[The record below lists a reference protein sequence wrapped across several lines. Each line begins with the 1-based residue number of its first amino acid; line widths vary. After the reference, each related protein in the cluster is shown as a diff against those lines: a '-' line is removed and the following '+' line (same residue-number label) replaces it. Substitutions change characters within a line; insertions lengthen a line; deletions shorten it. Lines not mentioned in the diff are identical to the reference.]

1 MSRDATRRATATLA
15 VAALLSAGALA
26 GCGDS
31 PEDTA
36 HSDGKAVGEAL
47 AQLGDARNAQELT
60 SGVTAVRNAVGDV
73 STDVSSQV
81 RQQVAAQRDSLGAVA
96 ASLRTA
102 ITSTDPAAQAAARTQ
117 LQSDIQDL
125 RARATS
131 FSKSDDSVTN
141 SFWDGVKDGFDD
153 AQ

>member
-1 MSRDATRRATATLA
+1 MSARRRTAALA
-15 VAALLSAGALA
+15 IAALLGGGALA

-36 HSDGKAVGEAL
+36 HSDGKAVGQAL

-73 STDVSSQV
+73 SDDVGDRV
-81 RQQVAAQRDSLGAVA
+81 RQQVDAQRDSLNGVVGT
-96 ASLRTA
+96 LRTA
-102 ITSTDPAAQAAARTQ
+102 ITSSDPAAQANARTQ

-125 RARATS
+125 RSRATS
-131 FSKSDDSVTN
+131 FSKTNDSVTN

-153 AQ
+153 H

>member
-1 MSRDATRRATATLA
+1 MSARRTTTALA
-15 VAALLSAGALA
+15 LAALLGGGALS

-36 HSDGKAVGEAL
+36 HSDGKAVGTAL

-73 STDVSSQV
+73 SDDVGDRVRRQV
-81 RQQVAAQRDSLGAVA
+81 DAQRDSLNGVVGD
-96 ASLRTA
+96 LRTA
-102 ITSTDPAAQAAARTQ
+102 ITSDDATAQANARTK

-125 RARATS
+125 RSRATS
-131 FSKSDDSVTN
+131 FSTSDDSVAN

-153 AQ
+153 H

>member
-1 MSRDATRRATATLA
+1 MSARRRTAALA
-15 VAALLSAGALA
+15 VAALLGGGALA

-36 HSDGKAVGEAL
+36 HSNGKAVGEAL

-73 STDVSSQV
+73 GDDVGDRVRGQV
-81 RQQVAAQRDSLGAVA
+81 DAQRDSLNAVVGD
-96 ASLRTA
+96 LRTA
-102 ITSTDPAAQAAARTQ
+102 ITSDNTTAQANARTQ

-125 RARATS
+125 RSRATS
-131 FSKSDDSVTN
+131 FSKSNDSVAN

-153 AQ
+153 H

>member
-1 MSRDATRRATATLA
+1 MSARRRTAALA
-15 VAALLSAGALA
+15 VAALLGAGALA

-36 HSDGKAVGEAL
+36 HSDGKAVGKAL

-60 SGVTAVRNAVGDV
+60 SGATAVRNAVSDV
-73 STDVSSQV
+73 SDDVGDRVRRQV
-81 RQQVAAQRDSLGAVA
+81 DAQRDSLDAVVGN
-96 ASLRTA
+96 LRTA
-102 ITSTDPAAQAAARTQ
+102 VTSNDAAAQANARTQ
-117 LQSDIQDL
+117 LQSDLQDL
-125 RARATS
+125 RSRATS
-131 FSKSDDSVTN
+131 FSKSNDSVAN

>member
-1 MSRDATRRATATLA
+1 MSARRTLTAALA
-15 VAALLSAGALA
+15 VAALLGGGALA

-36 HSDGKAVGEAL
+36 HSDGKAVGKAL

-73 STDVSSQV
+73 SDDVGDRVRGQV
-81 RQQVAAQRDSLGAVA
+81 DAQRDSHNSVVGE
-96 ASLRTA
+96 LRTA
-102 ITSTDPAAQAAARTQ
+102 ITSNDPAAQNTARTQ

-125 RARATS
+125 RSRASS
-131 FSKSDDSVTN
+131 FSTSNDSVAN

-153 AQ
+153 R

>member
-1 MSRDATRRATATLA
+1 MNMRRQTAAALA
-15 VAALLSAGALA
+15 IAALLGGGALS

-36 HSDGKAVGEAL
+36 HSDGKAVGQAL
-47 AQLGDARNAQELT
+47 AQLSDARNAQELT

-73 STDVSSQV
+73 SDDVGDRVRKQV
-81 RQQVAAQRDSLGAVA
+81 DAQRDSLNGVVGD
-96 ASLRTA
+96 LRTA
-102 ITSTDPAAQAAARTQ
+102 ITSDDAAAQANARTQ

-125 RARATS
+125 RSRAQS
-131 FSKSDDSVTN
+131 FSKSDDSVAN

>member
-1 MSRDATRRATATLA
+1 MSTRRRKTATGLA
-15 VAALLSAGALA
+15 IAALLGGGALT

-36 HSDGKAVGEAL
+36 HSDGKAVGQAL
-47 AQLGDARNAQELT
+47 AQLSDARNAQELT

-73 STDVSSQV
+73 SDDVGDRVRSQV
-81 RQQVAAQRDSLGAVA
+81 DAQRDSLATVVDN
-96 ASLRTA
+96 LRTA
-102 ITSTDPAAQAAARTQ
+102 ITSSDPAAQATARTQ
-117 LQSDIQDL
+117 LQSDVQDL
-125 RARATS
+125 RARAQS
-131 FSKSDDSVTN
+131 FSKSSDSVTN